1 MNTAMKKAKCSK
13 KFFETLKE
21 ATTAATIIEKTTL
34 HDECITALN
43 AFKELNPHTHK
54 RKRKEGNKSSTH
66 DDSSD
71 DDDDDK

>member
-1 MNTAMKKAKCSK
+1 MHTAMKKAKCNK
-13 KFFETLKE
+13 EFFAKLKE
-21 ATTAATIIEKTTL
+21 TTTTATIIEKSTL
-34 HDECITALN
+34 DDECITALN
-43 AFKELNPHTHK
+43 AFKELNPHTRK